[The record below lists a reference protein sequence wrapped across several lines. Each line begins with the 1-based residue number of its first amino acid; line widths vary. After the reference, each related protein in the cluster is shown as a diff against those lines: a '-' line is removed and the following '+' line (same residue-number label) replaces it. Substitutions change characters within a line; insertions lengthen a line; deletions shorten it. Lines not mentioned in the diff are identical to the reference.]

1 MEFKTSGSAGFLTN
15 HMARL
20 FAHGLA
26 RRIEPLG
33 LAPAQFMILL
43 ELWEKDGRTQKEL
56 VQLLDVEQATIANTL
71 ARMERDGLVKRKPN
85 EADGRSQLIYMT
97 ARAKSLKEP
106 AITAAHAQNTLA
118 LGELSKDEISQ
129 FLDLIRRV
137 IARMKASNEEGAGA
151 DREDG
156 T

>member
-1 MEFKTSGSAGFLTN
+1 MEFKPSESAGFLAN

-56 VQLLDVEQATIANTL
+56 VRLLDVEQATIANTL

-97 ARAKSLKEP
+97 ARAKSLREP
-106 AITAAHAQNTLA
+106 AITAAHAQNMLA
-118 LGELSKDEISQ
+118 LADLNDDEVSR

-137 IARMKASNEEGAGA
+137 IARMKASDTESSDESKEN
-151 DREDG
+151 G